1 MYVHSSSAFT
11 CDPVDTIDGMKDDLK
26 NYTDYYFRRINKFIM
41 LSLMGVHRCVHTSP
55 VSPSATVYLATENGN
70 LGDTENVLEQIYR
83 KNSFPKPFNFINT
96 MSNTASFYVAQS
108 LKTLGRSITLSSK
121 NVSFERALELA
132 QTDFKLNHITEALV
146 GGVDEAVV
154 SLDERCAHNHE
165 SCHDIRMV
173 EGSCWLRLK
182 PEKDGAMGE
191 IIDVRTFAETKA
203 AARWTAGAAGSPV
216 TLAFGIF
223 MPPADRIAWRQALP
237 DAEEFDYLASCGY
250 YDTAAA
256 LAISAFFLRFS
267 GRSLAHVNRTTDG
280 QQIVTVCTSY

>member
-1 MYVHSSSAFT
+1 MYVHSSSAFI
-11 CDPVDTIDGMKDDLK
+11 CDPVDTIDGMKEDLK
-26 NYTDYYFRRINKFIM
+26 KYTDYYFRRINKFIM
-41 LSLMGVHRCVHTSP
+41 LSLMGVHQCIHASP
-55 VSPSATVYLATENGN
+55 VSPSAAVYLATENGN

-132 QTDFKLNHITEALV
+132 KTDFELNHITEALV
-146 GGVDEAVV
+146 GGVDEAVA
-154 SLDERCAHNHE
+154 SLDERCAKNHE
-165 SCHDIRMV
+165 SCHNIRMV

-182 PEKDGAMGE
+182 PEKDGAAGE
-191 IIDVRTFAETKA
+191 IIDVRTFAEMKA
-203 AARWTAGAAGSPV
+203 AARWIEGAAGSPV

-223 MPPADRIAWRQALP
+223 TTPADRIEWRHALP
-237 DAEEFDYLASCGY
+237 GAEEFDYLSGYGY

-267 GRSLAHVNRTTDG
+267 GRSLVHANMTADG
-280 QQIVTVCTSY
+280 QHIVTVCKSY